1 MFLTAVP
8 EPRRWASPRASCSRA
23 RTGVRVVRRQRR
35 LERFRARR
43 TSASRQAH
51 LAVTVRSPWRSTHRS
66 APGATGRTAPGVDVL
81 CADAEDLPQLLS
93 ASNMPRWTSHPGSS
107 HDPRPVRAS
116 DPKLAIDGSVREVGV
131 GDGGAGASRSV
142 AIMVV
147 VSQTSHGFSCQSEVG
162 QAAAGR
168 SDGWQTPPDPDER
181 LLLAS
186 GLRPGQ
192 RSRSTSTLTPSLG
205 RVDRE
210 AAEMDPRPLV
220 HPAGPAASSPTSTC
234 GTVAEPAPRTH
245 TRR

>member
-1 MFLTAVP
+1 VFLTAVP

-147 VSQTSHGFSCQSEVG
+147 VSQTSHGLAVNRRLARRRRAG
-162 QAAAGR
+162 PTAGR
-168 SDGWQTPPDPDER
+168 HRRTRMSGCCWLQGSGPGSVRGVPARSPP
-181 LLLAS
+181 
-186 GLRPGQ
+186 
-192 RSRSTSTLTPSLG
+192 
-205 RVDRE
+205 
-210 AAEMDPRPLV
+210 
-220 HPAGPAASSPTSTC
+220 H
-234 GTVAEPAPRTH
+234 
-245 TRR
+245 